1 MRKFWIVTMKGNS
14 AMSGEMRAVL
24 VKGGKGPAEAL
35 YVDRVDAPALGPQQI
50 LIRVEAAG
58 VNRPDIAQR
67 EGNYP
72 PPPGASE
79 ILGLEVA
86 GTVEACGPA
95 ATRWKVGDR
104 VAALL
109 AGGGYAEFAAV
120 DERHALPIPAN
131 LGAVE
136 AAGLPETIFTVWTNL
151 FERGRLAA
159 GETVLIHGA
168 NSGIGVTA
176 ILMAQAAGATV
187 IATARGAD
195 KVREALAQGA
205 HHAIDSDTDDFVAL
219 VNALGGADV
228 VLDILGGDYFNR
240 NIDCMKT
247 DGRVVQIA
255 TLAGNQ
261 VNVDLL
267 NLMFKRLTVTAST
280 LRGRDA
286 DEKARLTDAVRANV
300 WPWIENGT
308 VRIPIDRTFPFEQA
322 ADAHRWLEAGS
333 QFGKVV
339 LVP

>member
-1 MRKFWIVTMKGNS
+1 MTS
-14 AMSGEMRAVL
+14 EMRAVL
-24 VKGGKGPAEAL
+24 VKGGKGPAESL
-35 YVDRVDAPALGPQQI
+35 YVDRVSVPVLEPQQI

-72 PPPGASE
+72 PPPGASD

-86 GTVEACGPA
+86 GTVETCGPA
-95 ATRWKVGDR
+95 TSRWKVGDR
-104 VAALL
+104 VTALL

-131 LGAVE
+131 LTAEE

-151 FERGRLAA
+151 FERGRLNA

-176 ILMAQAAGATV
+176 ILMARAAGATV
-187 IATARGAD
+187 IATARGAQ

-205 HHAIDSDTDDFVAL
+205 HRAIDSEKDDFVAL
-219 VNALGGADV
+219 VNTQGGAHV

-240 NIDCMKT
+240 NIECMRT
-247 DGRVVQIA
+247 DGRIVQIA
-255 TLAGNQ
+255 TLAGNH
-261 VNVDLL
+261 VSVDLL
-267 NLMFKRLTVTAST
+267 KLMFKRLTVTAST

-286 DEKARLTDAVRANV
+286 DEKARLTDAIRAKV
-300 WPWIENGT
+300 WPWIENGS
-308 VRIPIDRTFPFEQA
+308 VKIPIDRTFPFERA
-322 ADAHRWLEAGS
+322 ADAHSWLESGS